1 MEYKPLPISGLIVA
15 YNEQKNIRYA
25 LESLG
30 PITTEIIL
38 VDSFSTDKTIEI
50 ANQYGCTIYNRE
62 FDNHRNTKNFGI
74 EKCSNTWV
82 FVLDA
87 DEIIPLFL
95 AAQINDILQKAE
107 QEGIDAIGI
116 PRFNCIDGIGPK
128 GFPDWQVRLTRN
140 YIRYIGHPA
149 HHTNTGNSKKQ
160 AYWNQY
166 GYLLHMKTQ
175 EMQEDDNR
183 GYFALRPQD
192 YESLPEGVTPEFADK
207 CKEAVKNTNPENPN
221 LYKEIIQKGLL

>member
-1 MEYKPLPISGLIVA
+1 MHPISGVIVS

-25 LESLG
+25 LESLL
-30 PITTEIIL
+30 PISSEIIL
-38 VDSFSTDKTIEI
+38 IDSFSTDKTIEI
-50 ANQYGCTIYNRE
+50 AQQYKCNIYNRE

-74 EKCSNTWV
+74 EKCNNKWI

-87 DEIIPLFL
+87 DEIIPTFL
-95 AAQINDILQKAE
+95 ANQIENILKRAE
-107 QEGIDAIGI
+107 LEEIDAIGI

-128 GFPDWQVRLTRN
+128 GFPDWQVRLTQKH
-140 YIRYIGHPA
+140 IRYTGHPS
-149 HHTNTGNSKKQ
+149 HHTNTENSRKQ

-166 GYLLHMKTQ
+166 GYILHMKTQ
-175 EMQEDDNR
+175 EMQEADNR

-192 YESLPEGVTPEFADK
+192 YQTLPEGVTPEFAEQ

-221 LYKEIIQKGLL
+221 LYQEIIKKGLL